1 MGWEG
6 LLGAAYIRNISFEKT
21 ILVFVLVSSCVG
33 KDKDKEFVLKGLSNI
48 ATQNN
53 TAKHHTYI
61 YMVHYTQL
69 LHKLN
74 ITKGKI
80 NLFFILTIVIE
91 KPYYD
96 ITTDYNQRHHRCN
109 ICVYLIFELSCAKII
124 YCLRQ

>member
-61 YMVHYTQL
+61 YGTLYTI
-69 LHKLN
+69 
-74 ITKGKI
+74 ITQAK
-80 NLFFILTIVIE
+80 
-91 KPYYD
+91 YY
-96 ITTDYNQRHHRCN
+96 QRKNKFVFYSYH
-109 ICVYLIFELSCAKII
+109 SD
-124 YCLRQ
+124 